1 MMRGHWVTMIGSMV
15 LAPAWAGEPACGPD
29 CDATPLAR
37 IATVYTGDAW
47 RNASGGIATGNR
59 YLDNLDVT
67 LELSPGSMSGLG
79 DVRLFAYLLHNQG
92 DALAEELTGA
102 AQGISNIETT
112 GSLRLYEL
120 WLEWQVGRTPGT
132 LRFGLYDLNSEFD
145 AIETASLFINPS
157 NGIGPDFAQSGHNG
171 PSIFPNTSLALRYGL
186 AGEQWSL
193 QFAALDGVP
202 GDPDHPDRTAMR
214 FDSDDGVLLVTEVNY
229 RAASGF
235 RAGLGYWQY
244 TGEFD
249 DVLVTEAR
257 RDNAGLYGIVETPLL
272 LAAGERGARFFVRA
286 GQAEARINPIE
297 HYLGFGGVYTGL
309 LPQRPEDQIGLAVS
323 IARLGEAWRSGTEG
337 DVPHE
342 RETILELTYRIQVL
356 EWLALQP
363 DIQYVRHPG
372 MDPGLEDS
380 WLFGLRF
387 EVSREW
393 AW

>member
-1 MMRGHWVTMIGSMV
+1 MRRGYG
-15 LAPAWAGEPACGPD
+15 LAILGAMAVAAEASEPVCAPD
-29 CDATPLAR
+29 CDAAPFVTA
-37 IATVYTGDAW
+37 AAVYTGDAW
-47 RNASGGIATGNR
+47 RNASGGIETGNR

-67 LELSPGSMSGLG
+67 LEVSPGPMFGLG
-79 DVRLFAYLLHNQG
+79 DLRFFAYLLHNQG

-102 AQGISNIETT
+102 AQGISNIEAT

-120 WLEWQVGRTPGT
+120 WMEWQMGRTPGT

-145 AIETASLFINPS
+145 AIETAALFINPS
-157 NGIGPDFAQSGHNG
+157 NGIGPDFAQSGQNG
-171 PSIFPNTSLALRYGL
+171 PSIFPNTSLALRYGV
-186 AGEQWSL
+186 AGERWSL

-202 GDPDHPDRTAMR
+202 GDPEHPDRTAMR
-214 FDSDDGVLLVTEVNY
+214 FDSDDGLLLATEVNY

-235 RAGLGYWQY
+235 RAGLGFWQY
-244 TGEFD
+244 TSEFD
-249 DVLVTEAR
+249 DLLVTDR
-257 RDNAGLYGIVETPLL
+257 RRDDNAGVYAIVETPLL
-272 LAAGERGARFFVRA
+272 LADGDRGARLFLRA

-297 HYLGFGGVYTGL
+297 LYLGFGGVYTGL
-309 LPQRPEDQIGLAVS
+309 LPQRPEDQIGIAVS
-323 IARLGEAWRSGTEG
+323 IARLGDAWRGTASEAL
-337 DVPHE
+337 PHE
-342 RETILELTYRIQVL
+342 RETIVELTYRVQVL
-356 EWLALQP
+356 DWLALQP